1 MCVKTEKEFRK
12 FTNPSLSWRHS
23 TTNSLTD
30 ILTEYSSTLCLSM
43 CMHPYAIPM
52 SQWHYSDVSKFPISA
67 QQEVNTSM
75 VLRTNKPKRFISMM
89 GTIFYMSWKAM
100 LPQRYLRSHFCAHLL
115 LERNPCLALG
125 LLPFLHYHQNPLII
139 PLTHHQGH
147 TTTKHYKE
155 ISVKVNVQEIS
166 TAVCAHTVTLVLNY

>member
-89 GTIFYMSWKAM
+89 GTIFYI
-100 LPQRYLRSHFCAHLL
+100 C
-115 LERNPCLALG
+115 LERRCFLNVTSDHIFVLTCCLRGILVWH
-125 LLPFLHYHQNPLII
+125 LVFFHFYTII
-139 PLTHHQGH
+139 KTP
-147 TTTKHYKE
+147 
-155 ISVKVNVQEIS
+155 
-166 TAVCAHTVTLVLNY
+166 